1 MRSMRVISNKALTDF
16 ALRHPQAATPLQVW
30 RKIIE
35 SRSFEHFAELKKAF
49 NAVDK
54 AGDFIIFDVGG
65 NKFRIVTLVSFSSQ
79 KLYIRE
85 VFTHRE
91 YDKWKP

>member
-1 MRSMRVISNKALTDF
+1 MQCMRVISNKALADF
-16 ALRHPQAATPLQVW
+16 ALRHPQAATPLQAW

-35 SRSFEHFAELKKAF
+35 SRSFDHFAELKKAF
-49 NAVDK
+49 NAIDT
-54 AGDFIIFDVGG
+54 AGDFLIFDVGG
-65 NKFRIVTLVSFSSQ
+65 NKYRIITLVSFVSQ

-91 YDKWKP
+91 YDEWKP

>member
-1 MRSMRVISNKALTDF
+1 MRVISNKALTDF
-16 ALRHPQAATPLQVW
+16 ALCHPQAETSLQVW

-35 SRSFEHFAELKKAF
+35 SRTFDNFAELKKAF
-49 NAVDK
+49 NAIDK
-54 AGDFIIFDVGG
+54 AGDFHVFDVGG
-65 NKFRIVTLVSFSSQ
+65 NKYRIITLINFSSQ
-79 KLYIRE
+79 KLYIRY

>member
-1 MRSMRVISNKALTDF
+1 MRVISNKALTDF
-16 ALRHPQAATPLQVW
+16 SLRHPQAETPLQVW

-35 SRSFEHFAELKKAF
+35 SRTFDNFAELKKAF
-49 NAVDK
+49 NATDK
-54 AGDFIIFDVGG
+54 AGDFHVFDVGG
-65 NKFRIVTLVSFSSQ
+65 NKYRIITLINFNSQ
-79 KLYIRE
+79 KLHIRY

>member
-1 MRSMRVISNKALTDF
+1 M
-16 ALRHPQAATPLQVW
+16 W

-35 SRSFEHFAELKKAF
+35 SRTFDNFAELKKAF
-49 NAVDK
+49 NTIDK
-54 AGDFIIFDVGG
+54 AGDFHVFDVGG
-65 NKFRIVTLVSFSSQ
+65 NKYRIIALINFSSQ
-79 KLYIRE
+79 KLYIRY

>member
-1 MRSMRVISNKALTDF
+1 MRVISNKALTDF
-16 ALRHPQAATPLQVW
+16 ALRHPQADTSLQVW

-35 SRSFEHFAELKKAF
+35 SRTFDNFAELKKAF
-49 NAVDK
+49 NTVDK
-54 AGDFIIFDVGG
+54 TGHFHVFDVGG
-65 NKFRIVTLVSFSSQ
+65 NKYRIITLINFNNQ
-79 KLYIRE
+79 KLYIRY